1 MKPQP
6 SPVEVLNNING
17 DLVTLYRVVQNHL
30 EEFVRQFKWGAQFAA
45 GVRMA
50 ENDPPRN
57 PHRHPARR
65 RFFYL
70 QHHAFAGKVSGQT
83 FGTATTAPAI
93 NLLRIKETSRPRGSA
108 CSAPT
113 SKTSPGLNAL
123 NATTVPIPSITW
135 IRLTDRPP
143 VMESTSL
150 TRITNGWPTSCVA
163 AKAK

>member
-1 MKPQP
+1 M
-6 SPVEVLNNING
+6 
-17 DLVTLYRVVQNHL
+17 
-30 EEFVRQFKWGAQFAA
+30 GAQFAA

-93 NLLRIKETSRPRGSA
+93 NLLRIKENLSA
-108 CSAPT
+108 AWQRLFGT
-113 SKTSPGLNAL
+113 YVEN
-123 NATTVPIPSITW
+123 VPWPECAE
-135 IRLTDRPP
+135 RYDRAHTFHYMDPP
-143 VMESTSL
+143 Y
-150 TRITNGWPTSCVA
+150 
-163 AKAK
+163 